1 MDTSVRGVA
10 KDSDALFGAVIPS
23 RVDEGPHVNVMPATH
38 RSASQGISTGTRCT
52 GEPTCTTARTVK
64 ATRTLNVH
72 GQSCDVGGDG
82 AGGRV

>member
-38 RSASQGISTGTRCT
+38 RSSS
-52 GEPTCTTARTVK
+52 
-64 ATRTLNVH
+64 H
-72 GQSCDVGGDG
+72 GQH
-82 AGGRV
+82 